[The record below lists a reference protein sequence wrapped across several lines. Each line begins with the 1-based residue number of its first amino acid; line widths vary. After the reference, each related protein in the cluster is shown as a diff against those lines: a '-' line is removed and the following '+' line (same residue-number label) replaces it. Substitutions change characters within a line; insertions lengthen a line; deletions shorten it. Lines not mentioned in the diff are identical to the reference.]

1 MQGRITLLMG
11 PPGSGKSVFLKTLGG
26 RMKPCKELR
35 MEGSIKYN
43 GCTQDEFNVERTVGL
58 VDQHDS
64 VPPPLSLAFLI
75 IAQALGFTTPGV

>member
-64 VPPPLSLAFLI
+64 VPPPS
-75 IAQALGFTTPGV
+75 PWRS